1 VKLLFISA
9 TRIGDAVLS
18 TGLLGHLLDRHPDVE
33 VTIACGAP
41 AQALFAA
48 VPGLQRVIVLE
59 KRKFAGHWFGLWA
72 AVAAQRWDIA
82 VDLRGSLLTGFLW
95 RGAAIVDRHAHPQAH
110 RVVEL
115 ARLLGIDAPPAPR
128 IWLAPSHRAR
138 AAALLPGD
146 APILAIAP
154 AANWGP
160 KTWPIER
167 FVALMQ
173 RLTAPGAP
181 LAAARVLVVAAP
193 SERAQVAPLIAAI
206 PPESLVDLS
215 GGGDLLDVA
224 ACLERARL
232 FVGNDSGLMHLAAA
246 AGAPTLG
253 LFGPSPEQRYGP
265 WGAQT
270 ALVRTPESFETLMA
284 RVHRGETG
292 AGAMMATL
300 TVDAVEQAAC
310 ALIARTRR

>member
-1 VKLLFISA
+1 VKLLFITA

-18 TGLLGHLLDRHPDVE
+18 TALLGHLLDRHPGAE

-41 AQALFAA
+41 ARALFAA

-59 KRKFAGHWFGLWA
+59 KRRFAGHWFGLWA
-72 AVAAQRWDIA
+72 ALAGQRWDIA
-82 VDLRGSLLTGFLW
+82 VDLRGSLLTSFLW
-95 RGAAIVDRHAHPQAH
+95 RGTAIVDRHAHPQAH

-115 ARLLGIDAPPAPR
+115 ARLVGVGEPPAPR
-128 IWLAPSHRAR
+128 VWLTPRHRAR

-146 APILAIAP
+146 APVLAVAP

-167 FVALMQ
+167 FVALVQ

-206 PPESLVDLS
+206 SPERRVDLS
-215 GGGDLLDVA
+215 GGADLLDVA
-224 ACLERARL
+224 ACLARARL

-253 LFGPSPEQRYGP
+253 LFGPSPETRYGP
-265 WGAQT
+265 WGSDA

-300 TVDAVEQAAC
+300 TVDAVDEAAR

>member
-1 VKLLFISA
+1 MKLLFISA

-18 TGLLGHLLDRHPDVE
+18 TALLGHLLDRHPGAA

-48 VPGLQRVIVLE
+48 VPGLARIIVLE
-59 KRKFAGHWFGLWA
+59 KRRYAGHWFGLWA
-72 AVAAQRWDIA
+72 AVAGQRWDIA
-82 VDLRGSLLTGFLW
+82 VDLRGSLLTNFLW
-95 RGAAIVDRHAHPQAH
+95 RGAAIVDRHAHPEAH

-115 ARLLGIDAPPAPR
+115 ARLIGIDKPPAPR
-128 IWLAPSHRAR
+128 IWLTPDHRAR
-138 AAALLPGD
+138 AAALLRDLSPV
-146 APILAIAP
+146 LAIAP

-173 RLTAPGAP
+173 ILTAPGAP
-181 LAAARVLVVAAP
+181 LATARVLVVAAP
-193 SERAQVAPLIAAI
+193 GERAQVAPLIAAI
-206 PPESLVDLS
+206 PPARLIDLS

-224 ACLERARL
+224 ACLQRARL

-253 LFGPSPEQRYGP
+253 LFGPSPDTRYGP
-265 WGAQT
+265 WGPDT
-270 ALVRTPESFETLMA
+270 ALVRTPESYEALMA
-284 RVHRGETG
+284 RVRRGETG

-300 TVDAVEQAAC
+300 TVEAVADAAL
-310 ALIARTRR
+310 ALIARTPR